1 MSFSIILERFIEQ
14 SPIPVMARSLIER
27 TFNADRINACFE
39 SVDENPQYTRELLF
53 SSVFELMSLVVLRA
67 FPAIHSAYKSKK
79 NDIPVSITAVY
90 DKLSGIDTSTGTLT
104 LKNTYLNN
112 PTTNTGQH

>member
-1 MSFSIILERFIEQ
+1 MVFSIILERFIEH

-27 TFNADRINACFE
+27 TLNADRINACFD

-67 FPAIHSAYKSKK
+67 FPAIPIKAER
-79 NDIPVSITAVY
+79 V
-90 DKLSGIDTSTGTLT
+90 TSLYPSLPCTIS
-104 LKNTYLNN
+104 
-112 PTTNTGQH
+112 